1 MDSERFIVEEVRGA
15 ADELEAVDEAEASVA
30 VGQLDGEHGAGS
42 VAKLLASQIVVGVVG
57 QTDVVHGADGREL
70 AEAFGQAEGAGGLDA
85 ITGVERLE
93 SDGLHVGYVRRHV
106 GAEVEEHLGA
116 HAAAKV
122 GRGAIVSHESADG
135 GGATGEVFGGGDDLD
150 VNAECAGVE
159 AGEGDERGV
168 GHERHATATGDAREG
183 AEVGHLH
190 LRIGD
195 DLEKEGAGAVVD
207 GLLHGVEV
215 GQVAKH
221 GLDAKPP
228 ECAGDEG
235 VGVPEK
241 MARGDDLLSSLGD
254 SQEGVAD
261 GGHAGAERDDVG
273 GAGECADLILEESH
287 GGVHDARIVRVV
299 GAAAEGIGH
308 ADGVAKLV
316 GCGVIDG
323 HAQGAVG
330 VRALKLGVDS
340 LGLLLHSS
348 FTVYVYAFVLENG
361 AKVDIKKR
369 ESRRCSVSTDIVGFD
384 LE

>member
-30 VGQLDGEHGAGS
+30 VGELDGEHGAGS
-42 VAKLLASQIVVGVVG
+42 VAKLLTRQVVVGVVG
-57 QTDVVHGADGREL
+57 QTDVVHCADGREL
-70 AEAFGQAEGAGGLDA
+70 AEAFGQTVGAGGLDA

-116 HAAAKV
+116 HATAKV
-122 GRGAIVSHESADG
+122 GRGAVVSHESADG
-135 GGATGEVFGGGDDLD
+135 GGAAGEVFGGGDDLD

-168 GHERHATATGDAREG
+168 SHERHATATGDAREG
-183 AEVGHLH
+183 SEVGHLH

-195 DLEKEGAGAVVD
+195 DLEEEGAGAVVD
-207 GLLHGVEV
+207 GLLHGTEV
-215 GQVAKH
+215 GQVAEH
-221 GLDAKPP
+221 GLDTKPP
-228 ECAGDEG
+228 ECAGDER
-235 VGVPEK
+235 VSVAEK
-241 MARGDDLLSSLGD
+241 VARGDDLLPSLGD

-273 GAGECADLILEESH
+273 GAGECADLILEEGH
-287 GGVHDARIVRVV
+287 GGVHDARIVWVV
-299 GAAAEGIGH
+299 GTAAEGIGH

>member
-1 MDSERFIVEEVRGA
+1 MDGERFIVEEVRGA
-15 ADELEAVDEAEASVA
+15 ADELEAVDEAEAGVA
-30 VGQLDGEHGAGS
+30 VGELDGEHGAGG
-42 VAKLLASQIVVGVVG
+42 VAKLLVRQVVVGVVG
-57 QTDVVHGADGREL
+57 QTDVVHCADGGEF
-70 AEAFGQAEGAGGLDA
+70 AEAFGQTEGAGGLDA

-122 GRGAIVSHESADG
+122 GRGAVVGHESADG

-150 VNAECAGVE
+150 VNAECARVE

-195 DLEKEGAGAVVD
+195 DLEEEGAGAVVD
-207 GLLHGVEV
+207 GLLHGAEV
-215 GQVAKH
+215 GQVAEH

-235 VGVPEK
+235 VGVAEK
-241 MARGDDLLSSLGD
+241 VARGDDLPSRF
-254 SQEGVAD
+254 SQRKEGVAD

-273 GAGECADLILEESH
+273 GAGECANLILEESH

-299 GAAAEGIGH
+299 GATAEGIGH
-308 ADGVAKLV
+308 AEGVAKLV

>member
-1 MDSERFIVEEVRGA
+1 MDGEGFIVEEVRGA
-15 ADELEAVDEAEASVA
+15 ADELEPIDETEAGLA
-30 VGQLDGEHGAGS
+30 VGQLEGEHGTSG
-42 VAKLLASQIVVGVVG
+42 VAKLSASQVVEGVVG
-57 QTDVVHGADGREL
+57 QTDVVHGADGGEL
-70 AEAFGQAEGAGGLDA
+70 AEALGQTEGAGGLDA

-93 SDGLHVGYVRRHV
+93 SDGLHVGHVRRHV

-116 HAAAKV
+116 HATAKV
-122 GRGAIVSHESADG
+122 GRSAVVSHESADG
-135 GGATGEVFGGGDDLD
+135 GGATGEVFGGGDDLN
-150 VNAECAGVE
+150 VNAECAGVK

-183 AEVGHLH
+183 GQVDHLH
-190 LRIGD
+190 LRVGD
-195 DLEKEGAGAVVD
+195 DLEEEGAGAVVD
-207 GLLHGVEV
+207 GLLHGTEV
-215 GQVAKH
+215 SQVAEH
-221 GLDAKPP
+221 GLDTETP
-228 ECAGDEG
+228 ECAGDER
-235 VGVPEK
+235 VGVAEK
-241 MARGDDLLSSLGD
+241 MARGDDLLPSLGD

-273 GAGECADLILEESH
+273 GAGECADLILEEGH
-287 GGVHDARIVRVV
+287 GGVHDARIVWVV